1 MCQWEK
7 GFKLAT
13 TDAPSCSPPMRRREL
28 EAVLLQ
34 FSRVGE
40 EGASVMILKFT
51 CREHC
56 MCIPALAI
64 GLITEHVCLSPVIK
78 IFIPIKLLQI
88 LLTTAV
94 LTKEWKLNL

>member
-13 TDAPSCSPPMRRREL
+13 TDAPACSPPMRRREL

-34 FSRVGE
+34 FPGEGE
-40 EGASVMILKFT
+40 EEASVMILKFT
-51 CREHC
+51 CREDC
-56 MCIPALAI
+56 MYIPALAI
-64 GLITEHVCLSPVIK
+64 GFVTEHVCLSPVIK

-94 LTKEWKLNL
+94 LTKE